1 MSEKKDGLTR
11 RDFIKTVGLGG
22 LAATGMDSAMAI
34 SASAQSVEKTASM
47 PRRKLGKTGVE
58 LSILTLGG
66 MFDTVNNQL
75 LIRQAFNWGVNCF
88 DTAEAYGNG
97 LSEEGFGR
105 FFAKNPEARKE
116 IFLITKLKA
125 STPDRLSEGLDKCLK
140 RLNTDYVDLFFIHGI
155 GDLKEIDLPM
165 RDWAARMK
173 SSGKMKFFGFSC
185 HSNMEDCLLA
195 SSKTDWVDV
204 AMLAFNFR
212 LMHTPKMKDAVNAC
226 SDAGIGLIAMKTQ
239 GGGPVKAESEA
250 EAALIGKL
258 MERGFNDKQ
267 AKLKAV
273 WEDPKIASICSQMPN
288 LYILSANVAAA
299 KDLTRLSGSEL
310 RHLENFACQ
319 TRASYCAGCGNICA
333 EALGGVIPVNDVLR
347 CLMYYREYGE
357 RDLARELFAAFPG
370 EVRDRICETDYTI
383 AERTCPQGLNIA
395 KLMKDASRLLG

>member
-11 RDFIKTVGLGG
+11 RDFLKTVGLGG
-22 LAATGMDSAMAI
+22 LAASGMDSARAI
-34 SASAQSVEKTASM
+34 TAGAQSADRTAPM
-47 PRRKLGKTGVE
+47 PRRKLGRTGIE
-58 LSILTLGG
+58 MSILTLGG

-75 LIRQAFNWGVNCF
+75 LIRQAVNWGVNCF

-105 FFAKNPEARKE
+105 FFAKNPDARKE
-116 IFLITKLKA
+116 IIVITKLKA
-125 STPDRLSEGLDKCLK
+125 STPEHLSEGIDKCLK
-140 RLNTDYVDLFFIHGI
+140 RLNTDYVDLFFIHGV
-155 GDLKEIDLPM
+155 GDLKEIDSPM
-165 RDWAARMK
+165 RDWAARTK
-173 SSGKMKFFGFSC
+173 ASGKIKFFGYSC
-185 HSNMEDCLLA
+185 HSNMEECLLA
-195 SSKTDWVDV
+195 SAKADWVDV
-204 AMLAFNFR
+204 AMFAYNFR

-226 SDAGIGLIAMKTQ
+226 GDAGVGLMAMKTQ

-273 WEDPKIASICSQMPN
+273 WENQKIASICSQMPN

-310 RHLENFACQ
+310 RHLENFAGQ
-319 TRASYCAGCGNICA
+319 TRTSYCAGCGNICA
-333 EALGGVIPVNDVLR
+333 EAVGGIIPVNDVLR

-357 RDLARELFAAFPG
+357 KDLARELFASFPG
-370 EVRDRICETDYTI
+370 EVRDRLCNTDYTT
-383 AERTCPQGLNIA
+383 AERVCPQGLKITS
-395 KLMKDASRLLG
+395 LMKDASRLLG